1 VSVIWLNGQ
10 RSTLSFS
17 QMVYKMTSNRVA
29 FASALGLA
37 VLALFILNGAKAAEF
52 VGTPTIIP
60 NDSRV
65 DGNQDMNF
73 AIEFDEGDGVTNL
86 VIKVWFDAVD
96 EEYLMTCTASCVGDS
111 GIYNIVPDELIDIPL
126 AKDLVALVGD
136 DEIAFGFTATYDEGR
151 NDWPGEG
158 DNCIPGTNCDAVR
171 VNTIPVLSDNATV
184 IGGGMPEDTYTLTI
198 TYTDDDGHPGIVT
211 ATVCDEDGDCDDNSP
226 FTLEWQ
232 EGLISSGAVY
242 GLIDFSTMLG
252 GTLTVIVSATDSYDP
267 AEDNRTTTFSVDTT
281 TPWLKNP
288 SVSPTSAGEDD
299 NITFSVIYCVFD
311 ESTTGASVTVAVDA
325 GDSAMESG
333 AGSSF
338 CKNGVIYSLTS
349 TVPWSGT
356 SQAVTFSASNDVAD
370 ATDLVGPSLSINDVP
385 TLAAGTAERHFNGV
399 DFVFNVTA
407 SDVNSDDGD
416 TITVYATIEVD
427 TEKEMTCDD
436 VGSCTLTVAESTI
449 IDQMGGER
457 SVTFRVVD
465 SWGDESSDA
474 FGQTID
480 VTKTSNFVM
489 VDPADG
495 SFQPGFGDYDFT
507 ITNSGNYA
515 DTFTISATS
524 DNGWVGSYDDTV
536 TVGKDATETFT
547 ITMDVPNAA
556 AGIVDH
562 WSMAITA
569 GNDVSQTDSHEGT
582 TTVLFKSGVS
592 VSIGTDAGSALPSED
607 VTYHFV
613 ITNEGNGDETFSYST
628 TSGNNWGLAVTGNS
642 VTLAMGASETVVVT
656 HTVHEDA
663 GAGDT
668 DTITFNAGGGFPD
681 GAGGTA
687 TTTADQTYGASIS
700 FGTSNQGSTLNP
712 GDSFTISYTVTNG
725 GNGNDA
731 FSVFFDAPWMTASSG
746 TALSLAAGVSGTAT
760 ATITVPSDTPSESS
774 STIAAHV
781 TGGGGSSDDAG
792 LAYTITVSSDTRSA
806 SITGESGYTI
816 NRGDTDSGTVT
827 ITNTGVAADFA
838 VTSASD
844 SLSFDSSALS
854 LGAGQSGTLTFT
866 IHAVATGDVS
876 FTVSNAIDSSADIS
890 HTFAITARE
899 FNLALLTTN
908 TDDCGNAGIT
918 CVTDAA
924 GGFNNGEY
932 TNAGTFFTTMTA
944 TDANGMTGKHTFF
957 TTIENAAPSVTVPMA
972 PAGTIA
978 QDVQSFSFVVPTDR
992 DGTITQ
998 LVIAWGDGS
1007 KFTFDSSAL
1016 AGKSAVAT
1024 THEYAEPG
1032 EKTITVTAYDNS
1044 GDSTIQI
1051 TTIEV
1056 GERTEIMGDNSYL
1069 YNLVFLIGFFLLGA
1083 VLTGTSFK
1091 MLQGEIAGDKEMNDR
1106 DRQRLESVERRM
1118 ESLSEREELLEV
1130 SAYDA
1135 SRAATKLEEHISA
1148 FNEILVKAQEIAAEE
1163 KLKELEA
1170 AEDTKQKEE
1179 EQMQLDLEDP
1189 DIEMVAERFH
1199 DALGRLVN
1207 ARGELSKIEE
1217 QLAYILKM
1225 ERDEQ
1230 LEKLTEMTESY
1241 ETTKRKIDA
1250 LQTSAEAR
1258 DAAAV
1263 ENNIMNL
1270 LSAAASG
1277 GSVGGADF
1285 GDFGD
1290 SGGDDEYE
1298 VEIYEDEDGSFYYID
1313 PDTGEE
1319 VPCDENGNAL

>member
-1 VSVIWLNGQ
+1 
-10 RSTLSFS
+10 
-17 QMVYKMTSNRVA
+17 MVYKMTSSRIA
-29 FASALGLA
+29 FVFAIGLA
-37 VLALFILNGAKAAEF
+37 VLALFMINGAEAATLND
-52 VGTPTIIP
+52 GAMIP
-60 NDSRV
+60 DDENRV
-65 DGNQDMNF
+65 DADTKMQF
-73 AIEFDEGDGVTNL
+73 TIVFDDADETITNL
-86 VIKVWFDAVD
+86 EIVVWFDGTGTTHTLV
-96 EEYLMTCTASCVGDS
+96 CTDCVS
-111 GIYNIVPDELIDIPL
+111 PSPDGTYAIAGTPESPFP
-126 AKDLVALVGD
+126 AAGTLVGTLGS
-136 DEIAFGFTATYDEGR
+136 ETIKYGFIASYDEDENGVH
-151 NDWPGEG
+151 WPGEG
-158 DNCIPGTNCDAVR
+158 STHDSNVR
-171 VNTIPVLSDNATV
+171 VNTLPVLSDDASV
-184 IGGGMPEDTYTLTI
+184 SGGGMPEDTYSLTI
-198 TYTDDDGHPGIVT
+198 TYTDIDGHAGTVT
-211 ATVCDEDGDCDDNSP
+211 ATVCDGDGDCDDSSL
-226 FTLEWQ
+226 TLSKQSGDE
-232 EGLISSGAVY
+232 STGAVY
-242 GLIDFSTMLG
+242 GTDFTTELG
-252 GTLTVIVSATDSYDP
+252 GTLTVTVSATDSKGDA
-267 AEDNRTTTFSVDTT
+267 AEDDRTTTFSVDTT

-299 NITFSVIYCVFD
+299 NITFSVISCVFD
-311 ESTTGASVTVAVDA
+311 ASTTGTPSVTVDVNSD
-325 GDSAMESG
+325 GGSAMSAG

-349 TVPWSGT
+349 TVPWSDS

-370 ATDLVGPSLSINDVP
+370 ATDLVGPSVSINDAP

-407 SDVNSDDGD
+407 SDANLDNGD
-416 TITVYATIEVD
+416 TIGVYATIQFDSSKV
-427 TEKEMTCDD
+427 MTCDT
-436 VGSCTLTVAESTI
+436 GNCTLTVAEADI
-449 IDQMGGER
+449 IDQMGGVR
-457 SVTFRVVD
+457 TVTFYVED
-465 SWGDESSDA
+465 DYWGDSFSNTFA
-474 FGQTID
+474 QTID

-495 SFQPGFGDYDFT
+495 SFQPGSGDYNFT
-507 ITNSGNYA
+507 ITNNGNYE

-524 DNGWVGSYDDTV
+524 ENGWVGTYDGVV
-536 TVGKDATETFT
+536 TVGKDESEDFT
-547 ITMDVPNAA
+547 ITWVVPNAA
-556 AGIVDH
+556 AGTVDH
-562 WSMAITA
+562 WSMAIAA
-569 GNDVSQTDSHEGT
+569 GNNDSQTDSHSGT
-582 TTVLFKSGVS
+582 TTVLYDKSVS
-592 VSIGTDAGSALPSED
+592 VSIGTDAGSAVPNGQ
-607 VTYHFV
+607 VTYSFV
-613 ITNEGNGDETFSYST
+613 ITNTGNGDQAFPYA
-628 TSGNNWGLAVTGNS
+628 TSSAGDWGLAGGSGITA
-642 VTLAMGASETVVVT
+642 TLAMGASETVVVT

-663 GAGDT
+663 DAGDT
-668 DTITFNAGGGFPD
+668 DTITFDADGGPFD

-687 TTTADQTYGASIS
+687 ITTAGQTYGASIS

-725 GNGNDA
+725 GNGNDD
-731 FSVFFDAPWMTASSG
+731 FSVFFDASWMMASSG
-746 TALSLAAGVSGTAT
+746 TTLSSLAAGASGTAT
-760 ATITVPSDTPSESS
+760 ATITVPADAPSGSS
-774 STIAAHV
+774 STIAAYV

-792 LAYTITVSSDTRSA
+792 AAYTMTVADNTRSV
-806 SITGESGYTI
+806 SITGESGYAI
-816 NRGDTDSGTVT
+816 NKGDTGSDTVT
-827 ITNTGVAADFA
+827 ITNTGVAATFA
-838 VTSASD
+838 VSSSSD
-844 SLSFDSSALS
+844 SLSFESSTLS

-866 IHAVATGDVS
+866 VHAVVSGDVS
-876 FTVSNAIDSSADIS
+876 FTVSNAIDSSADVS

-899 FNLALLTTN
+899 FNSALLTTD
-908 TDDCGNAGIT
+908 TGDCGNAGIT
-918 CVTDAA
+918 CAMDAA
-924 GGFNNGEY
+924 GGFDNGEY
-932 TNAGTFFTTMTA
+932 TNAGTFFTTMSA
-944 TDANGMTGKHTFF
+944 TDANGMTGTHTFS
-957 TTIENAAPSVTVPMA
+957 TTIANAAPSVTTPMA
-972 PAGTIA
+972 PTDTIA
-978 QDVQSFSFVVPTDR
+978 QDEQSFSFTVPTDS

-998 LVIAWGDGS
+998 LVIDWGDGS

-1044 GDSTIQI
+1044 GDSTIQT

-1056 GERTEIMGDNSYL
+1056 GDRTKTLEGNSYL

-1083 VLTGTSFK
+1083 VLSGTSFK
-1091 MLQGEIAGDKEMNDR
+1091 MLQGEIAGDEEMNDR

-1118 ESLSEREELLEV
+1118 EGLSEREELLEV

-1135 SRAATKLEEHISA
+1135 SRAATKLEEHLSA

-1170 AEDTKQKEE
+1170 AEETRQKDE

-1199 DALGRLVN
+1199 DALGKLVN

-1241 ETTKRKIDA
+1241 ENTKRKIGA

-1290 SGGDDEYE
+1290 PGGDDEYE

-1319 VPCDENGNAL
+1319 VPCDEDGNAL

>member
-1 VSVIWLNGQ
+1 
-10 RSTLSFS
+10 
-17 QMVYKMTSNRVA
+17 MVYKMTSNRVA

-37 VLALFILNGAKAAEF
+37 VLALFILNGAEAA
-52 VGTPTIIP
+52 TL
-60 NDSRV
+60 NDGDMLPDDSSRV
-65 DGNQDMNF
+65 DAAQDMQFTVVF
-73 AIEFDEGDGVTNL
+73 ATGGDTITNL
-86 VIKVWFDAVD
+86 DIEAWFDGTGTT
-96 EEYLMTCTASCVGDS
+96 YTLTCTDCDGSNPDGTYA
-111 GIYNIVPDELIDIPL
+111 IVETLPT
-126 AKDLVALVGD
+126 AGSLVGTIGS
-136 DEIAFGFTATYDEGR
+136 ETIKYGFIASYDENEDGEH
-151 NDWPGEG
+151 WPAQGSTH
-158 DNCIPGTNCDAVR
+158 DSNVR
-171 VNTIPVLSDNATV
+171 VNTLPVLSDDASV
-184 IGGGMPEDTYTLTI
+184 SGGGMPEDTYTLTI
-198 TYTDDDGHPGIVT
+198 TYTDADNHPGTVT
-211 ATVCDEDGDCDDNSP
+211 ATVCDASDTCETGLSLSKQSGED
-226 FTLEWQ
+226 
-232 EGLISSGAVY
+232 SSGAVY
-242 GLIDFSTMLG
+242 GTDFTTELG
-252 GTLTVIVSATDSYDP
+252 GTLTVTVSATDSAGDDG
-267 AEDNRTTTFSVDTT
+267 EDEQTTTFSVDTT

-311 ESTTGASVTVAVDA
+311 GSTTGTSVKVDVNSD
-325 GDSAMESG
+325 GGSAMESG

-356 SQAVTFSASNDVAD
+356 SQAVTFSASNDVED
-370 ATDLVGPSLSINDVP
+370 ATDLVGSSLSINDVP

-416 TITVYATIEVD
+416 TITVYATIDFD
-427 TEKEMTCDD
+427 TEKEMTCDA
-436 VGSCTLTVAESTI
+436 GSCTLTVAESTI
-449 IDQMGGER
+449 IDQMGGDR

-465 SWGDESSDA
+465 SWIAESSDG
-474 FGQTID
+474 FSQSID

-489 VDPADG
+489 VAPADD
-495 SFQPGFGDYDFT
+495 SFQPGSGDYDFT

-536 TVGKDATETFT
+536 TVNKDESKDFT

-569 GNDVSQTDSHEGT
+569 GNDASQTDSHEGT

-592 VSIGTDAGSALPSED
+592 VSIGTDVSSAVPNGQVS
-607 VTYHFV
+607 YSFV
-613 ITNEGNGDETFSYST
+613 ITNTGNGDEAFTYE
-628 TSGNNWGLAVTGNS
+628 TSSVGDWGLAGGSGDTDLLV
-642 VTLAMGASETVVVT
+642 MGASETVVVT

-663 GAGDT
+663 GVGDS

-681 GAGGTA
+681 GSGGTA
-687 TTTADQTYGASIS
+687 TTTANQIYGASIS

-712 GDSFTISYTVTNG
+712 GDSFTISYTVTNN
-725 GNGNDA
+725 GNGDDD
-731 FSVFFDAPWMTASSG
+731 FSVFFNAPWMTASSG
-746 TALSLAAGVSGTAT
+746 TTLPSVGASFIETAT
-760 ATITVPSDTPSESS
+760 VTITVPTDAPSGSS

-792 LAYTITVSSDTRSA
+792 AAYTMTVADDTRSA
-806 SITGESGYTI
+806 SIDAASGYTI
-816 NRGDTDSGTVT
+816 NKGDTGSDTIT
-827 ITNTGVAADFA
+827 ITNTGVAVGFA
-838 VTSASD
+838 VISASD
-844 SLSFDSSALS
+844 SLSFDSSVIA
-854 LGAGQSGTLTFT
+854 LGAGQSGTLSFT
-866 IHAVATGDVS
+866 VHAAATGDVS
-876 FTVSNAIDSSADIS
+876 FTVSDAVDGIAVS

-899 FNLALLTTN
+899 FNSALLTTD
-908 TDDCGNAGIT
+908 TGDCGNAGIT
-918 CVTDAA
+918 CAMDAA
-924 GGFNNGEY
+924 GGFDNGEY
-932 TNAGTFFTTMTA
+932 TNAGTFFTTMSA
-944 TDANGMTGKHTFF
+944 TDANGMTGTHTFS
-957 TTIENAAPSVTVPMA
+957 TTIANAAPSVEA
-972 PAGTIA
+972 PIAPTDTIA
-978 QDVQSFSFVVPTDR
+978 QDEQSFSFAVPTDR

-998 LVIAWGDGS
+998 LVIDWGDGS

-1024 THEYAEPG
+1024 THEYAEAG

-1044 GDSTIQI
+1044 GDSTIQT

-1056 GERTEIMGDNSYL
+1056 GDRTKTLEGNSYL

-1083 VLTGTSFK
+1083 VLSGTSFK
-1091 MLQGEIAGDKEMNDR
+1091 MLQGEIAGDEEMNDR

-1135 SRAATKLEEHISA
+1135 SRAATKLEDHISA

-1170 AEDTKQKEE
+1170 AEESKQKEE

-1199 DALGRLVN
+1199 DALERLVN

-1217 QLAYILKM
+1217 QLAHILKM

-1241 ETTKRKIDA
+1241 ENTKRKIGA

-1290 SGGDDEYE
+1290 TGDDEYE

-1319 VPCDENGNAL
+1319 VPCDEDGNAL